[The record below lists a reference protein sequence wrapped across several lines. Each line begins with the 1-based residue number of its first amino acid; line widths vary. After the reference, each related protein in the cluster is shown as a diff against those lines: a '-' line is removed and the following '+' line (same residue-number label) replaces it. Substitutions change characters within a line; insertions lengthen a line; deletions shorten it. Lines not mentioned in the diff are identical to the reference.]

1 MKKLILTIMIIIQT
15 SYPLHA
21 KQIHGDEL
29 HEVMEKGEIIHSY
42 RSTNKKTGVP
52 FTQDHFDQIRVF
64 IRLGSRLYWCVLQ
77 MQKPDQTIEAL
88 KDMEWRTGYTC

>member
-1 MKKLILTIMIIIQT
+1 MKKLILTIIIIIQT

-42 RSTNKKTGVP
+42 KSTDKNGVP
-52 FTQDHFDQIRVF
+52 IKYEDYQEIRVF
-64 IRLGSRLYWCVLQ
+64 IRLGSKLYWC
-77 MQKPDQTIEAL
+77 IN
-88 KDMEWRTGYTC
+88 